1 MANVLEERKGDS
13 NVLGGGRRAS
23 TLRARVRAAKKYLSW
38 LAVSA
43 EVAFPTQVV
52 HLTGFLESRHSE
64 PCSRGALKSAHQSM
78 VFLEDVAG
86 IEERLTTNALYTV
99 VYKELLSTSQP
110 SGVPKQAPRYPAA
123 VLESLE
129 SLVVNENAVFYLRLY
144 SWWIVVQSWGT
155 LRFADHRGLSLSEGF
170 DVKGNALSARLTH
183 SKTTGQDKA
192 LSYRLVVISESA
204 ISANRIGYLVAGVS
218 SQRKQTFSGTT
229 YSRCLRAI

>member
-1 MANVLEERKGDS
+1 MAKILEERKGDS

-99 VYKELLSTSQP
+99 MYKELLSTARPQWRPEASTKISCRS
-110 SGVPKQAPRYPAA
+110 SGV
-123 VLESLE
+123 S
-129 SLVVNENAVFYLRLY
+129 
-144 SWWIVVQSWGT
+144 
-155 LRFADHRGLSLSEGF
+155 
-170 DVKGNALSARLTH
+170 
-183 SKTTGQDKA
+183 
-192 LSYRLVVISESA
+192 
-204 ISANRIGYLVAGVS
+204 GV
-218 SQRKQTFSGTT
+218 TCSG
-229 YSRCLRAI
+229 